1 MGDDIS
7 SRRRAKACN
16 AGKENRINVDQVDRF
31 LSQKKCGRCKLV
43 DFQPL
48 PTLLCEA
55 EIDEVKMA
63 QVLVLCQPCMDL
75 IFTPYPA
82 LLPPTPVREMSL

>member
-1 MGDDIS
+1 MGNDVS
-7 SRRRAKACN
+7 SRRRTKACN
-16 AGKENRINVDQVDRF
+16 TGNQNGTNLHHVVRF
-31 LSQKKCGRCKLV
+31 LSHKKCGPCKLV

-63 QVLVLCQPCMDL
+63 QVLVLCHPCMDL

-82 LLPPTPVREMSL
+82 LLPQPCP